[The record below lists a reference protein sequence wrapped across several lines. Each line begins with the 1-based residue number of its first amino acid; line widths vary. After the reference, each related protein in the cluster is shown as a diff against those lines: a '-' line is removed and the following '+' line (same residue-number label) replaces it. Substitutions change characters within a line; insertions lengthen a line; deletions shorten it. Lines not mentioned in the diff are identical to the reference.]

1 MISGVLAV
9 AATSELPLGIN
20 PWLLLAQIFN
30 FLILWYIL
38 ARWVF
43 PALFRTLDDRAK
55 TINEGVEKADRA
67 KSELEQAKQKADAL
81 IQDAQRKGQQ
91 VLNEVT
97 VNAEKLRVKLED
109 DAHASADRILQQE
122 QQRIKQ
128 LEAQT
133 RNSLM
138 QEVADIAIHAA
149 TQVIGESLDGP
160 KQRKLV
166 QEFLDQSPSEVK

>member
-1 MISGVLAV
+1 MISGVLA

-20 PWLLLAQIFN
+20 PLLLLAQIFN
-30 FLILWYIL
+30 FLVLWYIL
-38 ARWVF
+38 NRWVF

-55 TINEGVEKADRA
+55 TISEGVEKADRA
-67 KSELEQAKQKADAL
+67 KSELDQAKQKSDSM

-91 VLNEVT
+91 ILNEVT

-109 DAHASADRILQQE
+109 DAHASANRILQQE
-122 QQRIKQ
+122 QLRIQQ

-138 QEVADIAIHAA
+138 QDVADLAINAA

-166 QEFLDQSPSEVK
+166 QEFLSQSSPEVK